1 MNLNSNLIS
10 ILRGIVKN
18 LIESVVFFFFIFDE
32 YESLNI
38 LFIRFV

>member
-18 LIESVVFFFFIFDE
+18 LIESVVFFFYLWWIWKFEYFI
-32 YESLNI
+32 Y
-38 LFIRFV
+38 